1 MLLHEVLI
9 LEAIARDGI
18 TLCGPRG
25 ELNARPMSATS
36 DPTTIGHADLVFFT
50 VKTYQTVEAAR
61 ILKPILS
68 RESIVITLQNGPER
82 GVALASLTFPALAL
96 DGLCYVS
103 AVTTAPG
110 LIRCASSMSSIV
122 MGHVWTAPSWQGLS

>member
-1 MLLHEVLI
+1 MRIVVMGSGAVGGYLAAHLAKAGADVHVVARGAH

-25 ELNARPMSATS
+25 ELNARPMSAPS
-36 DPTTIGHADLVFFT
+36 VPTTIGHADLVFFT

-82 GVALASLTFPALAL
+82 G
-96 DGLCYVS
+96 
-103 AVTTAPG
+103 
-110 LIRCASSMSSIV
+110 
-122 MGHVWTAPSWQGLS
+122 